1 MLQSG
6 DDEPLRHF
14 ATPLVLPRSNGVVHR
29 SRSPSPTNASL
40 SRSPRVCRASCVVVR
55 EELLPDGKER
65 FVLAVQQQTG
75 VQRLL
80 PMEDIIGLS
89 FDVHHEKAREAPLG
103 QLTIVTATSRTP
115 LHHRAAWA
123 AIAALSL
130 ALAVLSWLQLG
141 PWSCIVILTCWA
153 LDLGRSGRVSAE
165 GSWIV
170 PRVLALLG
178 VTAVYVLANWLPAR
192 SSSNSDNSSSSSSS
206 NSVTAAVTLIACV
219 CSPLALWPL
228 SEVKWA
234 YFSPRNQG
242 KELAAGN
249 RSSTSNTSSNSS
261 SVAALAR
268 AQWRARL
275 RRVIRWRPPPLP
287 QPVKPIVLRFSQD
300 ELSAM
305 FEVQQHSTIPYI
317 RLANELSVGS

>member
-1 MLQSG
+1 MLQTG
-6 DDEPLRHF
+6 DDEQPLLRHF

-55 EELLPDGKER
+55 EELLPDGQER

-80 PMEDIIGLS
+80 PMADIIGLS

-192 SSSNSDNSSSSSSS
+192 SSSSSSSDSSS
-206 NSVTAAVTLIACV
+206 STSSSHGVTAAVTLIACV

-242 KELAAGN
+242 KELTTD
-249 RSSTSNTSSNSS
+249 SSSSSSCS

-300 ELSAM
+300 ELGAM
-305 FEVQQHSTIPYI
+305 FEVNSNTTLRSESPVEI
-317 RLANELSVGS
+317 

>member
-1 MLQSG
+1 MLQTG

-65 FVLAVQQQTG
+65 FVLAVLQQTG

-80 PMEDIIGLS
+80 PMADIIGVS

-103 QLTIVTATSRTP
+103 QLTIVAATSRTP

-192 SSSNSDNSSSSSSS
+192 SSTSDNSSSSSSNS
-206 NSVTAAVTLIACV
+206 SSVTAAVTLIACV

-242 KELAAGN
+242 KDLTTGN
-249 RSSTSNTSSNSS
+249 STTSTSSS

-300 ELSAM
+300 ELGAM
-305 FEVQQHSTIPYI
+305 FEVQ
-317 RLANELSVGS
+317 